1 MQAWLLKPWAKP
13 LVFTLC
19 LLPCA
24 WLFYAA
30 FTDGLGANPAEALL
44 RSTGDWTLRFLC
56 IVLAVTPLRQ
66 ISGWNLLVRYRRM
79 LGLYVFF
86 YACLHLLCYA
96 WFDMGLDW
104 GDIVADIPKRPFIL
118 VGFSTWLL
126 LLVLAVTSP
135 KFMLRAWAASAGNGC
150 TAQSMWRCRWPCCI
164 FSGCAPARTILP
176 RWRSMRPFSEP
187 CWAGECC
194 VHSEAINRPQRAAA
208 DVSDAR
214 PGRSLLKE
222 AGRRLVEQVDA
233 ALQAFEPVE
242 QVANRLLAHDG
253 RAMLGHDHVYGQ
265 LARHLHPQPQ
275 NLVGDH
281 VAAVK
286 AFHACNMRARSV
298 TGFWASAPVV
308 RETPRSPVN
317 RILLIGS

>member
-24 WLFYAA
+24 WMLYAA
-30 FTDGLGANPAEALL
+30 FTDALGANPAEALL

-135 KFMLRAWAASAGNGC
+135 KFMLRALGGK
-150 TAQSMWRCRWPCCI
+150 RWQW
-164 FSGCAPARTILP
+164 L
-176 RWRSMRPFSEP
+176 
-187 CWAGECC
+187 
-194 VHSEAINRPQRAAA
+194 HRA
-208 DVSDAR
+208 
-214 PGRSLLKE
+214 
-222 AGRRLVEQVDA
+222 
-233 ALQAFEPVE
+233 
-242 QVANRLLAHDG
+242 
-253 RAMLGHDHVYGQ
+253 VY
-265 LARHLHPQPQ
+265 
-275 NLVGDH
+275 
-281 VAAVK
+281 VAAPL
-286 AFHACNMRARSV
+286 ALLHFFWMRAGKNNFAEVAVYAAILGALLGWRVLRALRGNQPATARS
-298 TGFWASAPVV
+298 GG
-308 RETPRSPVN
+308 
-317 RILLIGS
+317 RI